1 MAKQKIPATPS
12 IKRLPSYLTLI
23 RQAKEEGQKYIS
35 GTAIANELHLEPIQV
50 RKDLAIT
57 DIIGKPKCGY
67 PVDDLIH
74 SIERFLGWDKQHNAV
89 IVGAGNLATA
99 LTGYSGFKLHKLN
112 FVAAFDTSKD
122 KIGTS
127 IHSVPVYPLSEF
139 VSKVHELEATIAV
152 LTVPYEYA
160 QDCADLFAQSGIKA
174 VWNFTN
180 RKLKLPD
187 SIVCQ
192 KEDLSSGFA
201 MLCVMMND
209 AENAE

>member
-1 MAKQKIPATPS
+1 MTKQKIPATPS

-23 RQAKEEGQKYIS
+23 RQAKDEGKNYIS
-35 GTAIANELHLEPIQV
+35 GTAIATELHLEPIQV

-57 DIIGKPKCGY
+57 AIIGKPKCGY
-67 PVDDLIH
+67 PVDELIAA
-74 SIERFLGWDKQHNAV
+74 IERFLGWDKQRNAV

-99 LTGYSGFKLHKLN
+99 LTGYPGFKLHKLN

-122 KIGTS
+122 KIDTS
-127 IHSVPVYPLSEF
+127 IHSVPVYALSDF
-139 VSKVHELEATIAV
+139 VSKVRELDATIAV

-160 QDCADLFAQSGIKA
+160 QDCADLFDEAGIKA

-180 RKLKLPD
+180 RKLNLPEH
-187 SIVCQ
+187 IVCQ

-209 AENAE
+209 SENSE